1 MLFYEGASLRHG
13 RPYPLQGSY
22 YAGIYLHYRPAVES
36 PASARA

>member
-22 YAGIYLHYRPAVES
+22 YANIYLHYRPAAEA
-36 PASARA
+36 PANAGA